1 MVRHLPFFLSLAR
14 LEGSAMNEELE
25 TERLLLRPVG
35 PADLPR
41 IAALMA
47 DYDVAKN
54 LSTAPHPYTL
64 ADAEAFFARHSESCA
79 RGESHVFAL
88 VRKSDHAFI
97 GKNGLHAKDGVVE
110 MGYWHG
116 KPYWG
121 RGFGTEAAR
130 RVLSFGFNDL
140 KLERIVAGWFEDN
153 PASGRILSKLG
164 FTTTGTIER
173 NCLAR
178 GHAVRCNMMVLTRAA
193 FAGRLAA

>member
-1 MVRHLPFFLSLAR
+1 
-14 LEGSAMNEELE
+14 MNEQLE
-25 TERLLLRPVG
+25 TERLLLRPVSRD
-35 PADLPR
+35 DLSL

-64 ADAEAFFARHSESCA
+64 ADAEAFYGRHSESRA
-79 RGESHVFAL
+79 RGEAQVFA
-88 VRKSDHAFI
+88 VTRKSDGAFI

-110 MGYWHG
+110 MGYWLG
-116 KPYWG
+116 KPYWNQ
-121 RGFGTEAAR
+121 GFGTEAAR
-130 RVLSFGFNDL
+130 RVLAFGFEEL

-164 FTTTGTIER
+164 FAATETIER

-178 GHAVRCNMMVLTRAA
+178 GHAVRCNMTVLTREAFQLKRAA
-193 FAGRLAA
+193 

>member
-1 MVRHLPFFLSLAR
+1 MHD
-14 LEGSAMNEELE
+14 ELE
-25 TERLLLRPVG
+25 TERLLLRPVSA
-35 PADLPR
+35 ADLPR

-47 DYDVAKN
+47 DHDVAKN

-64 ADAEAFFARHSESCA
+64 ADAEMFFAKHSE

-88 VRKSDHAFI
+88 VRKSDDAFI
-97 GKNGLHAKDGVVE
+97 GKNGLHAKDGLVE
-110 MGYWHG
+110 MGYWLG

-121 RGFGTEAAR
+121 QGFGTEAAR
-130 RVLSFGFNDL
+130 RVLAFGFNNL
-140 KLERIVAGWFEDN
+140 NLQQIVAGWFEDN
-153 PASGRILSKLG
+153 PASGRILAKLG
-164 FTTTGTIER
+164 FTITETIER